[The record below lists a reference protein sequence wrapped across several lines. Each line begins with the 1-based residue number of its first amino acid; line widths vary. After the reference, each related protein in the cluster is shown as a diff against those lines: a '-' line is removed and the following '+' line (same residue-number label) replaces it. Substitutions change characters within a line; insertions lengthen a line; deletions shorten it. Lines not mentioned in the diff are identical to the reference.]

1 MEASTITPGPGAPT
15 IRHRPRERTSSW
27 PLADRLCYWLCWGVG
42 IGMCVVAVAIV
53 VYMLVKGL
61 SYLRPSLLVTS
72 PAPSPRESQ
81 SGGFLDPIEG
91 TLLVTAIGIA
101 VAAPVGVALA
111 VWLTEYRRPAWLARA
126 AESAVEMIAGAPS
139 VVLAIFGLI
148 LFARG
153 FLGFLSQQAED
164 GTVTGESFITA
175 GLIMSLLA
183 LPMIVAATRE
193 SLSQVPAR
201 TREASYALGKTRATT
216 IRNVL
221 LPSVRPGIATGTV
234 LGMGRIIGDT
244 AVITILLGASL
255 RTEPGNGPPVIGLL
269 RGSGSTLTS
278 YVYTNSPAGEGNSPE
293 KAYAAAVVL
302 LAIVLALNAVV
313 TRISRGG
320 AVASGGR
327 RSGTGANGARRRFL
341 PSWVGRRLEW

>member
-1 MEASTITPGPGAPT
+1 M
-15 IRHRPRERTSSW
+15 
-27 PLADRLCYWLCWGVG
+27 
-42 IGMCVVAVAIV
+42 
-53 VYMLVKGL
+53 
-61 SYLRPSLLVTS
+61 
-72 PAPSPRESQ
+72 
-81 SGGFLDPIEG
+81 
-91 TLLVTAIGIA
+91 TAIGIA

-193 SLSQVPAR
+193 SLSQIPAR

-327 RSGTGANGARRRFL
+327 RSGTGANGRAAPVPAL
-341 PSWVGRRLEW
+341 VGRPEARMVRRSRGWSRWTR

>member
-1 MEASTITPGPGAPT
+1 
-15 IRHRPRERTSSW
+15 
-27 PLADRLCYWLCWGVG
+27 
-42 IGMCVVAVAIV
+42 MCVVAFAIV
-53 VYMLVKGL
+53 LYMLVKGL

-72 PAPSPRESQ
+72 PAASPRQSQ

-126 AESAVEMIAGAPS
+126 TESAVEMIAGAPS
-139 VVLAIFGLI
+139 IVLAIFGLLI

-153 FLGFLSQQAED
+153 FLGFLSQQRRKRH
-164 GTVTGESFITA
+164 GHRRVVHHRGA
-175 GLIMSLLA
+175 GHGLLA

-193 SLSQVPAR
+193 SLSQIPTR
-201 TREASYALGKTRATT
+201 MREASYALGKTRATT
-216 IRNVL
+216 IRRVL
-221 LPSVRPGIATGTV
+221 LPTVRPGIATGTV

-244 AVITILLGASL
+244 AMITILLGASL
-255 RTEPGNGPPVIGLL
+255 RTEPGGGGPVIGLL

-293 KAYAAAVVL
+293 KAYAAAVRAARDRARTERARDAHQPRWPVVL
-302 LAIVLALNAVV
+302 EDAAPDERAAPAQVPALVGREEARMVMC
-313 TRISRGG
+313 SRGC
-320 AVASGGR
+320 SR
-327 RSGTGANGARRRFL
+327 WTR
-341 PSWVGRRLEW
+341 